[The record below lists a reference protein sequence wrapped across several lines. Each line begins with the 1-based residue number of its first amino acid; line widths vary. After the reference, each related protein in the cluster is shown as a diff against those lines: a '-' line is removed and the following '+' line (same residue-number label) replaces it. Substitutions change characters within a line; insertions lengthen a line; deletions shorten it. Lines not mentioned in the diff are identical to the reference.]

1 MAERLHEAHKSL
13 SVQEEVARRT
23 EREKRNLEEE
33 VAQFRTSLQAAEAE
47 SRTLQVCNRRKEI
60 Y

>member
-1 MAERLHEAHKSL
+1 MTERLHEALKSL
-13 SVQEEVARRT
+13 SLQEEVVRRT

-33 VAQFRTSLQAAEAE
+33 ASQFRTSLQAAEAE
-47 SRTLQVCNRRKEI
+47 SRTLQACNRKRDR

>member
-1 MAERLHEAHKSL
+1 MHEAHTSL
-13 SVQEEVARRT
+13 SLQAEVVRRT

-47 SRTLQVCNRRKEI
+47 SRALQVCKRKRDR